1 MSKKILFVIPTIW
14 AGGTNSALGGLY
26 NNIDKSQYDV
36 TVWARDYFGGRKVD
50 YDESL
55 IRKQPLLSAY
65 YSTSHYSNLQEKL
78 FCLFVKTLKRIIKV
92 FDANFDEKF
101 DKNIIGRFEKSKHFD
116 TVIAYNEGVVPF
128 VSHFKCENK
137 IAWVHCDYD
146 KHLPVGRSEE
156 KYYNK
161 YKKIVTVSEY
171 TTGVVEKRYPK
182 LKDRCMTIYN
192 LLDLKSISAKSSEI
206 IDDSRFCT
214 DKFTIVSV
222 GRIVPVKNF
231 SRIPQIARE
240 MIDLG
245 CNFRWYII
253 GPGMDSTEVDS
264 IKDNILKF
272 GVNDYVVWLGGK
284 SNPYPYFKAADLYV
298 CTSKSEACPMVF
310 NEAKIN
316 GTPIITS
323 DFPAAK
329 EFIHQGQDG
338 YVVSIDCLAKQIAHV
353 INNPDLHSYLEN
365 NVSKYIIDNNDTM
378 SRIYSI
384 L

>member
-1 MSKKILFVIPTIW
+1 MNKKILFVIPTIW
-14 AGGTNSALGGLY
+14 AGGTNSALNGLY
-26 NNIDKSQYDV
+26 NNIDKSKYEV
-36 TVWARDYFGGRKVD
+36 TVWARDYYGGRKVE
-50 YDESL
+50 YDKVL
-55 IRKQPLLSAY
+55 VRNQPLLSAY
-65 YSTSHYSNLQEKL
+65 YSTGHYSNIQERLFSLIVKL
-78 FCLFVKTLKRIIKV
+78 LKKITKT
-92 FDANFDEKF
+92 FNAGFDEKF
-101 DKNIIGRFEKSKHFD
+101 DRFIIDRFEKNNHFD

-146 KHLPVGRSEE
+146 KHLPEDRSEE

-161 YKKIVTVSEY
+161 YRKIVTVSEY
-171 TTGVVEKRYPK
+171 TTGVIEKRYPK

-192 LLDLKSISAKSSEI
+192 LLDLQSISNKSLEMC
-206 IDDSRFCT
+206 DDSRFCT

-253 GPGMDSTEVDS
+253 GPGMDNSEVDG
-264 IKDNILKF
+264 IKENIEKYN
-272 GVNDYVVWLGGK
+272 VSDYVVWLGGK
-284 SNPYPYFKAADLYV
+284 SNPYPYFKAANLYV

-310 NEAKIN
+310 NEAKLN

-338 YVVSIDCLAKQIAHV
+338 YVVSIDCLAKQMTDV
-353 INNPDLHSYLEN
+353 IKDPELYSYLKS
-365 NVSKYIIDNNDTM
+365 NVSKYIIENNDTM
-378 SRIYSI
+378 SLVYSI

>member
-65 YSTSHYSNLQEKL
+65 YSTGHYSNLQEKL

-128 VSHFKCENK
+128 ASHFKCENK

-161 YKKIVTVSEY
+161 YKKIVTVSDY
-171 TTGVVEKRYPK
+171 TTRVIEKRYPK
-182 LKDRCMTIYN
+182 LKDEKTVR
-192 LLDLKSISAKSSEI
+192 
-206 IDDSRFCT
+206 RF
-214 DKFTIVSV
+214 VSTV
-222 GRIVPVKNF
+222 RLST
-231 SRIPQIARE
+231 SRI
-240 MIDLG
+240 
-245 CNFRWYII
+245 
-253 GPGMDSTEVDS
+253 S
-264 IKDNILKF
+264 
-272 GVNDYVVWLGGK
+272 
-284 SNPYPYFKAADLYV
+284 
-298 CTSKSEACPMVF
+298 
-310 NEAKIN
+310 
-316 GTPIITS
+316 
-323 DFPAAK
+323 
-329 EFIHQGQDG
+329 
-338 YVVSIDCLAKQIAHV
+338 
-353 INNPDLHSYLEN
+353 
-365 NVSKYIIDNNDTM
+365 
-378 SRIYSI
+378 
-384 L
+384 

>member
-14 AGGTNSALGGLY
+14 AGGTNSALSGLY
-26 NNIDKSQYDV
+26 NNIDKSKYEV
-36 TVWARDYFGGRKVD
+36 TVWARDYYGGRKVE
-50 YDESL
+50 YDKVL
-55 IRKQPLLSAY
+55 VRNQPLLFAY
-65 YSTSHYSNLQEKL
+65 YSTGHYSNIQERLFSLIVKL
-78 FCLFVKTLKRIIKV
+78 LKKITKT
-92 FDANFDEKF
+92 FNAGFDEKF
-101 DKNIIGRFEKSKHFD
+101 DRFIIDRFEKNNHFD

-161 YKKIVTVSEY
+161 YRKIVTVSEY
-171 TTGVVEKRYPK
+171 TTGVIENRYPK

-192 LLDLKSISAKSSEI
+192 LLDLKSISNKSSEI
-206 IDDSRFCT
+206 CDDSRFCT

-240 MIDLG
+240 AIDFG
-245 CNFRWYII
+245 CDLRWYII
-253 GPGMDSTEVDS
+253 GPGMDNSEVDG
-264 IKDNILKF
+264 IKENIEKYGVSDN
-272 GVNDYVVWLGGK
+272 VVWLGGK

-310 NEAKIN
+310 NEAKLN

-338 YVVSIDCLAKQIAHV
+338 YVVSIDCLAKQIADV
-353 INNPDLHSYLEN
+353 IKDPDLYSYLKN

-378 SRIYSI
+378 SLVYSI